1 MTTRPDTPEFTGR
14 ELLDLVVSIEAAVGS
29 HRAGSTPLGRAVIG
43 LAERTLEADPEAR
56 RLLNREPEQSAI
68 TPLCP
73 RPVNAAPEGKTAKDC
88 IWDGECGCD
97 SVKDERERCAAC
109 VPTTWLDPLLS
120 VPNKEFSDGPSVERL
135 LKAIAERIRAL
146 APPQGTDAS

>member
-56 RLLNREPEQSAI
+56 RLLNRE
-68 TPLCP
+68 CP
-73 RPVNAAPEGKTAKDC
+73 RPVNAAPEGKTAADC
-88 IWDGECGCD
+88 IRDGECGCD
-97 SVKDERERCAAC
+97 SPDR
-109 VPTTWLDPLLS
+109 P
-120 VPNKEFSDGPSVERL
+120 
-135 LKAIAERIRAL
+135 
-146 APPQGTDAS
+146 DAS